1 MITGAYGV
9 LANGVAPLVG
19 AWIEI
24 AYIAPKSKDQLVAP
38 LVGAWIEIKRYLR
51 VALSKMVAP
60 LVGAWI
66 EIPLATPVDQ
76 RYLGRSPCGSVD

>member
-1 MITGAYGV
+1 M
-9 LANGVAPLVG
+9 G

-24 AYIAPKSKDQLVAP
+24 REDLITAFRGWVAP
-38 LVGAWIEIKRYLR
+38 LVGAWIEIKI
-51 VALSKMVAP
+51 VKIPQTWEFVAP